1 MKKASLTELMTS
13 RRFAPFFFTQ
23 FLGAYND
30 NVFRQALILLIASGA
45 VAGVSANT
53 LNNVGLALFILPFF
67 LISALSGQIADKY
80 EKSML
85 LRRIKLAEIV
95 IMFAGAVGFYYDAV
109 YFLLAV
115 LFCMGLQ
122 STFFGPI
129 KYSIIPQH
137 LNDREL
143 VSGNALVEMGTFLAI
158 LLGSVSGV
166 ILKME
171 GLSEWIAPM
180 AVIVVAIMGYYAAR
194 LIPAAAPAE
203 PKLKIDWNL
212 FRETWRII
220 GQARKVHSV
229 WISVLGISWFWFLG
243 AAYTTQL
250 KVYVDDYLH
259 GTDGL
264 YAFLLATFSIGIG
277 LGSFLCEK
285 LSGRRVELGLV
296 PLGSIGLS
304 LFGIDLFFSYQGL
317 SEATNVGIQEFLLSP
332 GGWRIVADL
341 TGVGVFGGFYIVPL
355 FSFVQHRSDPRELSR
370 IIAANNILNALLM
383 VLSAAC
389 GIVLVGV
396 LELTIP
402 QFFLVLALA
411 NILVAV
417 YIYTVVPEFLIRLLI
432 WMLTHTIYR
441 VKNDGLDYIPD
452 EGPCVLV
459 CNHVSY
465 VDALIMAGAI
475 RRPVRFVMFKPIYDM
490 PVLNYIFRTG
500 KTIPIDS
507 KSRNPD
513 IYERAF
519 VRIQE
524 ELDAGEVVCIFPEGK
539 LTTDGEVAEFKNGL
553 EKIIAR
559 NPVPVVPMALRGLWG
574 SVFSH
579 RGGPALS
586 KMPRRF
592 WSRIELVAAER
603 VAPEQVNVEAMR
615 NKVLAL
621 RGDKR

>member
-1 MKKASLTELMTS
+1 
-13 RRFAPFFFTQ
+13 
-23 FLGAYND
+23 
-30 NVFRQALILLIASGA
+30 ILLIATG
-45 VAGVSANT
+45 VVTGVSVNT

-67 LISALSGQIADKY
+67 LFSAIAGQLADKY

-85 LRRIKLAEIV
+85 LRRIKFAEIL
-95 IMFAGAVGFYYDAV
+95 IMCAGAIGFYFDAV

-122 STFFGPI
+122 ATFFGPI

-137 LNDREL
+137 LNDKEL

-158 LLGSVSGV
+158 LLGSIAGV
-166 ILKME
+166 VLKME
-171 GLSEWIAPM
+171 GTGEWVAPT
-180 AVIVVAIMGYYAAR
+180 AVIVIAMLGFFAAR
-194 LIPAAAPAE
+194 QIPAAAPAE
-203 PKLKIDWNL
+203 PSLKMDWNL
-212 FRETWRII
+212 FRETGRIL
-220 GQARKVHSV
+220 GHAREVHSV

-250 KVYVDDYLH
+250 KVYVDNYLH
-259 GTDGL
+259 GTEGL

-285 LSGRRVELGLV
+285 MSGRRVELGLV

-304 LFGIDLFFSYQGL
+304 VFGIDLFFSYQGL
-317 SEATNVGIQEFLLSP
+317 SDATNVGIQQFLSQP
-332 GGWRIVADL
+332 GGLRILIDL
-341 TGVGVFGGFYIVPL
+341 LGVGVFGGFYIVPL
-355 FSFVQHRSDPRELSR
+355 FAFVQHRSDPRHLSR

-383 VLSAAC
+383 VWSAIT
-389 GIVLVGV
+389 GIVMVGFV
-396 LELTIP
+396 EATLP

-411 NILVAV
+411 NVLVAT

-441 VKNDGLDYIPD
+441 VKHDGLDNIPE

-500 KTIPIDS
+500 KAIPIDS
-507 KSRNPD
+507 KTRNPQ
-513 IYERAF
+513 IYDQAFERIAA
-519 VRIQE
+519 

-539 LTTDGEVAEFKNGL
+539 LTTDGELDEFRNGI

-574 SVFSH
+574 SFFSH
-579 RGGPALS
+579 KDGKALA
-586 KMPRRF
+586 KLPKRF
-592 WSRIELVAAER
+592 WSRVELVAAPA
-603 VAPEQVNVEAMR
+603 VAPEAVSAPS
-615 NKVLAL
+615 LHST
-621 RGDKR
+621 

>member
-1 MKKASLTELMTS
+1 MKASLTELMTS

-23 FLGAYND
+23 FLGAFND
-30 NVFRQALILLIASGA
+30 NVFRQALILLISTGVVAS
-45 VAGVSANT
+45 VSANT
-53 LNNVGLALFILPFF
+53 LNNVGLALFIVPFF
-67 LISALSGQIADKY
+67 LFSALAGQIADKY
-80 EKSML
+80 EKGML
-85 LRRIKLAEIV
+85 LRRIKFAEIL
-95 IMFAGAVGFYYDAV
+95 IMTAGAIGFYFDAV

-137 LNDREL
+137 LSDKEL

-158 LLGSVSGV
+158 LLGSISGV
-166 ILKME
+166 LLKME
-171 GLSEWIAPM
+171 GTPDWVAPSAAIGIA
-180 AVIVVAIMGYYAAR
+180 VLGYLAAR
-194 LIPAAAPAE
+194 MIPAAAPAE
-203 PKLKIDWNL
+203 PTLKLDWNL
-212 FRETWRII
+212 FRETAKII
-220 GQARKVHSV
+220 GQAREVHSV

-250 KVYVDDYLH
+250 KVYVDNYLH

-264 YAFLLATFSIGIG
+264 YALLLATFSIGIG

-304 LFGIDLFFSYQGL
+304 IFGIDLYFSYQALDGVQAGNVASFLAEAGGL
-317 SEATNVGIQEFLLSP
+317 RVMLDLLGI
-332 GGWRIVADL
+332 
-341 TGVGVFGGFYIVPL
+341 GVFGGFYIVPL
-355 FSFVQHRSDPRELSR
+355 FAFVQQRSDPHRLSR
-370 IIAANNILNALLM
+370 IVAANNILNALLM
-383 VLSAAC
+383 VCSAIA
-389 GIVLVGV
+389 GIVCVGV
-396 LELTIP
+396 LEMTIP
-402 QFFLVLALA
+402 QFFVALAVA
-411 NILVAV
+411 NILVAI

-441 VKNDGLDYIPD
+441 VKHENLDAIPD

-507 KSRNPD
+507 KTRNPD
-513 IYERAF
+513 IYTRAF
-519 VRIQE
+519 ERIQE

-539 LTTDGEVAEFKNGL
+539 LTTDGEIDEFRNGI
-553 EKIIAR
+553 EKIIAT
-559 NPVPVVPMALRGLWG
+559 NPVPVLPMALRGLWG
-574 SVFSH
+574 SFFSH
-579 RGGPALS
+579 KDGPALS
-586 KMPRRF
+586 TRPRRF
-592 WSRIELVAAER
+592 WSRVELVAGDL
-603 VAPEQVNVEAMR
+603 VPPEQVSAAALQQQVM
-615 NKVLAL
+615 AL

>member
-553 EKIIAR
+553 EKIIAQ

>member
-1 MKKASLTELMTS
+1 MKASLTELMTS

-23 FLGAYND
+23 FLGAFND
-30 NVFRQALILLIASGA
+30 NVFRQALILLISTGVVAS
-45 VAGVSANT
+45 VSANT

-67 LISALSGQIADKY
+67 LFSALAGQIADKY
-80 EKSML
+80 EKGML
-85 LRRIKLAEIV
+85 LRRIKFAEIL
-95 IMFAGAVGFYYDAV
+95 IMAAGAIGFYFDAV

-137 LNDREL
+137 LSDKEL

-158 LLGSVSGV
+158 LLGSISGV
-166 ILKME
+166 LLKMD
-171 GLSEWIAPM
+171 GTPEWVAPSAAIAI
-180 AVIVVAIMGYYAAR
+180 ACLGYLASR
-194 LIPAAAPAE
+194 LIPAAAPSAPE
-203 PKLKIDWNL
+203 LKLDWNL
-212 FRETWRII
+212 LRETLVIMR
-220 GQARKVHSV
+220 QVRAVKSV

-250 KVYVDDYLH
+250 KVYVDNYLH

-264 YAFLLATFSIGIG
+264 YALLLATFSIGIG

-304 LFGIDLFFSYQGL
+304 VFGIDLFFSYQGL
-317 SEATNVGIQEFLLSP
+317 VGTNAADVAAFIAEPAGLRVVLDLLGI
-332 GGWRIVADL
+332 
-341 TGVGVFGGFYIVPL
+341 GVSGGFYIVPL
-355 FSFVQHRSDPRELSR
+355 FAFVQHRSDPHQLSR

-383 VLSAAC
+383 VCSAVT

-396 LELTIP
+396 MNLSIP
-402 QFFLVLALA
+402 EFFVVLALA
-411 NILVAV
+411 NVLVAA
-417 YIYTVVPEFLIRLLI
+417 YIYTVVPEFLIRLMI

-441 VKNDGLDYIPD
+441 VQHKNLDAIPD
-452 EGPCVLV
+452 DGPCVLV

-507 KSRNPD
+507 KARNPD

-519 VRIQE
+519 ARIEE
-524 ELDAGEVVCIFPEGK
+524 ELNEGEVVCIFPEGK
-539 LTTDGEVAEFKNGL
+539 LTTDGEIAEFKNGI
-553 EKIIAR
+553 EKIIAK
-559 NPVPVVPMALRGLWG
+559 NPVPVLPMALRGLWG
-574 SVFSH
+574 SYFSH
-579 RGGPALS
+579 KDGPALS
-586 KMPRRF
+586 TRPRRF
-592 WSRIELVAAER
+592 WSRVELVAGEL
-603 VAPEQVNVEAMR
+603 VPPEQVSAEGLR
-615 NKVLAL
+615 EKVLSL
-621 RGDKR
+621 RGELR